1 MSRRRKKT
9 RSNITPIILIVI
21 AIALLGYYWLSHNED
36 VPALPADSC
45 LVMRVID
52 VGQGDSILIG
62 CDNEY
67 MLVDC
72 GEKEEVDAV
81 LDQLKGIDKL
91 KYLVA
96 THPHTDHMGGVA
108 TVLKECDVEL
118 FLMPEKEHTTNA
130 FAEMLDTIEET
141 GTEAAYAYAGDKYT
155 LGNATITV
163 ISPEEDFSDSNL
175 NNWSVVM
182 LVQYGEHSILL
193 TGDSEVKMEKEYIK
207 YIGSSVDIYKAAHHG
222 SDASNSEELLS
233 VIRPEYTA
241 ISCGEG
247 NKYNHPIPEI
257 VGRIEKY
264 CDNIYRTDKDGHI
277 TFTIK
282 EGEITVETQR

>member
-1 MSRRRKKT
+1 MSKRRKKT
-9 RSNITPIILIVI
+9 RSKITPIILIVI
-21 AIALLGYYWLSHNED
+21 VLALFGYYWLSEKENTK
-36 VPALPADSC
+36 PLPADSC

-72 GEKEEVDAV
+72 GEKEEASRV
-81 LDQLKGIDKL
+81 LEQIKGIDKL

-108 TVLKECDVEL
+108 TVLENCDVEL
-118 FLMPEKEHTTNA
+118 FIMPEKEHTTKA
-130 FAEMLDTIEET
+130 FEEMLDTIEKT
-141 GTEAAYAYAGDKYT
+141 DTEATYAYAGDKYE
-155 LGNATITV
+155 LGNAQITV
-163 ISPEEDFSDSNL
+163 ISPEEGYSDSNL
-175 NNWSVVM
+175 NNWSVVL
-182 LVQYGEHSILL
+182 LVQYGDTEILL
-193 TGDSEVKMEKEYIK
+193 TGDSEVKMEKEYLK
-207 YIGSSVDIYKAAHHG
+207 YIKGPIEIYKAAHHG
-222 SDASNSEELLS
+222 SDTSNSEELLS
-233 VIRPEYTA
+233 VIRPTYTA
-241 ISCGEG
+241 ISCGAG
-247 NKYNHPIPEI
+247 NKYGHPIPEI
-257 VGRIEKY
+257 VKRIEKY